1 LGSFDGVHLG
11 HQQIIHRAAAIASG
25 IGGQTAVLTYDP
37 LPAQLIYPDFTY
49 ILTTIGEKRALLTEL
64 GVEYICVLR
73 FDARLRD
80 TAAPDFIR
88 YHIVESLHPAAVVVG
103 HDHRFGS
110 RGTGDARLLTRTLEP
125 LAVRV
130 DVVPEILRGGV
141 PVRSTT
147 IREQLLL
154 GHVSRAAEL
163 LGRNYAMSGTIV
175 PGTGTGRRLGFPTIN
190 LRPFERET
198 LVPADGVYLC
208 RVDVIGRTFD
218 ALLNIGHRP
227 TFGGETRTIEAHLL
241 DVELAE
247 SPRIAVFRLVDRL
260 RPERR
265 FDNPAALASQIS
277 DDVAVARTILA
288 RLEGNRN
295 LSNHSDSVI
304 LKPQRKR
311 HRGSSS
317 EDAVA
322 DVCQALV

>member
-1 LGSFDGVHLG
+1 MPTDPQSPSPVPRLPSPLVVALGSFDGVHLG
-11 HQQIIHRAAAIASG
+11 HQQIIRRAAEIASG
-25 IGGQTAVLTYDP
+25 IGGLTGVLTYDP

-49 ILTTIGEKRALLTEL
+49 ILTTLAEKKALLTEL
-64 GVEYICVLR
+64 GVEYICLLR
-73 FDARLRD
+73 FDAELRG

-88 YHIVESLHPAAVVVG
+88 HHIVESLHPAAVVVG

-110 RGTGDARLLTRTLEP
+110 RGTGDAGLLSRTLEP
-125 LAVRV
+125 LGIRV
-130 DVVPEILRGGV
+130 DVVPEILLRSV

-147 IREQLLL
+147 IREHLLL
-154 GHVSRAAEL
+154 GHVSLAAEL
-163 LGRNYAMSGTIV
+163 LGRCYTMSGTIV

-208 RVDVIGRTFD
+208 HVDAAARTFD

-247 SPRIAVFRLVDRL
+247 SPHSAVFRLVDRL

-265 FDNPAALASQIS
+265 FESPAALASQIAE
-277 DDVAVARTILA
+277 DVATARKMLA
-288 RLEGNRN
+288 RLAVNRN
-295 LSNHSDSVI
+295 LDSQTASNN
-304 LKPQRKR
+304 L
-311 HRGSSS
+311 
-317 EDAVA
+317 
-322 DVCQALV
+322 